1 MYLCVCMYKITVW
14 AWTMSVMGLI
24 RTASICHSN
33 LRWAATERE
42 RESIFLS
49 FSLALSLSLS
59 LALSVSLSLFL
70 LYEDLCFS
78 LLCVGVCVLILSPI
92 LLLFL
97 LSVQI
102 LTQSQTKKGKG
113 RRQAIWGKGVE
124 NCRQSWRQIEH
135 LYYNI

>member
-1 MYLCVCMYKITVW
+1 MYLCVYKITVW

-78 LLCVGVCVLILSPI
+78 LLMCGCVCVNSLSHPPI
-92 LLLFL
+92 VSP
-97 LSVQI
+97 LSTNI
-102 LTQSQTKKGKG
+102 D
-113 RRQAIWGKGVE
+113 AITNQKREGAPSSYLGEGGIKLPPKLAA
-124 NCRQSWRQIEH
+124 N
-135 LYYNI
+135 